1 MTKNTLFKY
10 FVRKGHSTS
19 EASKS
24 SVPKNNKNAVIDQWM
39 FENSKIGE
47 DTQEEA
53 VFKKNPRIETGI
65 LKNRIAEKIRKIEI
79 TSN

>member
-1 MTKNTLFKY
+1 MTKNTLFNY

-19 EASKS
+19 ESSKS
-24 SVPKNNKNAVIDQWM
+24 RVPKNSKNAVIDQWM

-65 LKNRIAEKIRKIEI
+65 LKNRIAEKTRKI
-79 TSN
+79 